1 MFEFLKNKKEQDE
14 NKKIDSGLKSSL
26 AKTAKS
32 LIGNI
37 VDIVSKNEKIDEFLL
52 EEIEEN
58 LIKSDLG
65 VDLSSSIVE
74 EIRKSKDKISANEI
88 KKVLKKKFIE
98 ILEKAG
104 KNNLNF
110 EKGALNIYFITGV
123 NGVGKTTL
131 IGKLAN
137 RFKKEGCKVLIAAC
151 DTFRAAASEQLEI
164 WAKRADVQIV
174 TKQNFDPASVAYEAI
189 QKAKDENFDVL
200 IIDTAGRLQNKTNLM
215 AELSKIKNVIE
226 KNAPGSL
233 KESMLVLDATTGQN
247 GLNQAQFFL
256 ESAGLT
262 SIALTKLDSCAK
274 GAVVILIAEKFNLPV
289 KLVGVGEK
297 ISDLKNFETQDF
309 IDALFE

>member
-233 KESMLVLDATTGQN
+233 KESMLVLDAPTGQN